1 MSQVISVRPPG
12 RRFDR
17 GAENAVAAAFL
28 TAILTIPVLGLRV
41 EARRLPGGAHAAL
54 AAGVDRGRGR
64 VPVPAV
70 QAVARAREIVGEA
83 AGDARDG
90 RAAAARDRLG
100 AARGRLVWPFFGSRG
115 AVDVATLA
123 LICDPRPRAE
133 HRGRFRGLLDLGYV
147 GFYAVGGYTYAMLNQ
162 YFGLSFWECLPLA
175 AIAAATFGFLL
186 GFPVLRL
193 RGDYLAIVTLGFGE
207 IIRLLANNL
216 TSLTGGGRHL
226 GHPEADRVRLR
237 WRAAQRRRR
246 EDLP

>member
-1 MSQVISVRPPG
+1 M
-12 RRFDR
+12 
-17 GAENAVAAAFL
+17 AAAFL
-28 TAILTIPVLGLRV
+28 TAILTIPVLGLQLKLEGYQVVLTPHWRPV
-41 EARRLPGGAHAAL
+41 WIAV
-54 AAGVDRGRGR
+54 AGVFLF
-64 VPVPAV
+64 
-70 QAVARAREIVGEA
+70 QLFAVARAREIVGEA

-90 RAAAARDRLG
+90 AQQQRVIVWVLLAVA
-100 AARGRLVWPFFGSRG
+100 VWPFFGSRG

-123 LICDPRPRAE
+123 LIYVILGLGLNIVVGFA
-133 HRGRFRGLLDLGYV
+133 GLLDLGYV

-216 TSLTGGGRHL
+216 TSLTGGPDGISASRSR
-226 GHPEADRVRLR
+226 PCSATR
-237 WRAAQRRRR
+237 WRAARASKARR
-246 EDLP
+246 PSMN

>member
-1 MSQVISVRPPG
+1 M
-12 RRFDR
+12 
-17 GAENAVAAAFL
+17 AAAFL
-28 TAILTIPVLGLRV
+28 TAILTIPVLGLQLKLEGYQVVLTPHWRPV
-41 EARRLPGGAHAAL
+41 WIAV
-54 AAGVDRGRGR
+54 AGVFLF
-64 VPVPAV
+64 
-70 QAVARAREIVGEA
+70 QLFAVARAREIVGEA

-100 AARGRLVWPFFGSRG
+100 AARGRAVWPFFGSRG

-123 LICDPRPRAE
+123 LIYVILGLGLNIVVGFA
-133 HRGRFRGLLDLGYV
+133 GLLDLGYV

-216 TSLTGGGRHL
+216 TSLTGGPDGISASRSR
-226 GHPEADRVRLR
+226 PCSATR
-237 WRAAQRRRR
+237 WRAARASKARR
-246 EDLP
+246 PSMN